1 VRGTD
6 RAYLRNVLF
15 EVAPEES
22 ARRVAEA
29 LVAAESGDPDA
40 WRWLNDG
47 ALFRLRSDADAVAS
61 LVPHAFLMLT
71 EQLAA
76 HARSAVRI
84 DAVRYASLLAWYS
97 PETVARLLHGL
108 ANDASRGVSR
118 AARQALEPFQ
128 PSPVVEQLASADLVE
143 VV

>member
-1 VRGTD
+1 MGH
-6 RAYLRNVLF
+6 AYFRHVLF

-29 LVAAESGDPDA
+29 LVAAEAGDAGA
-40 WRWLNDG
+40 WRWLNDA
-47 ALFRLRSDADAVAS
+47 ALFRLRSDAETVAS
-61 LVPHAFLMLT
+61 LVPCAFLRLT
-71 EQLAA
+71 EQLAR

-84 DAVRYASLLAWYS
+84 DAVRYASLLAWFE
-97 PETVARLLHGL
+97 PETVARLLTQL
-108 ANDASRGVSR
+108 AGDASRGVAR
-118 AARQALEPFQ
+118 AAQQALEPYQ

>member
-1 VRGTD
+1 MA
-6 RAYLRNVLF
+6 RAYFRNVLF

-29 LVAAESGDPDA
+29 LVAAEAGDFDA

-47 ALFRLRSDADAVAS
+47 ALFRLRSDAEAVAGI
-61 LVPHAFLMLT
+61 VPHAFIKLT

-76 HARSAVRI
+76 HPRSAVRI
-84 DAVRYASLLAWYS
+84 DAVRYAAMLAWYS
-97 PETVARLLHGL
+97 PEIAARVLTQL
-108 ANDASRGVSR
+108 ANDSSRGVSR

-128 PSPVVEQLASADLVE
+128 PSPVVEQLASGDLLE

>member
-1 VRGTD
+1 MGH
-6 RAYLRNVLF
+6 AYYRHVLF

-29 LVAAESGDPDA
+29 LVAAEAGDADA

-47 ALFRLRSDADAVAS
+47 ALFRLRSDAETVAS
-61 LVPHAFLMLT
+61 LVPCAFLRLT
-71 EQLAA
+71 EQLAR

-84 DAVRYASLLAWYS
+84 DAVRYASLLGWFE
-97 PETVARLLHGL
+97 PQTVTGLLQQL
-108 ANDASRGVSR
+108 ATDGSRGVSR
-118 AARQALEPFQ
+118 AALQALEPYQ
-128 PSPVVEQLASADLVE
+128 PSPVAEQLASADLVE

>member
-1 VRGTD
+1 MP
-6 RAYLRNVLF
+6 RAYFRNVLF

-29 LVAAESGDPDA
+29 LVAAEGGDPDA

-47 ALFRLRSDADAVAS
+47 ALFRLRSDAETVAG
-61 LVPHAFLMLT
+61 LVPHALLKLT
-71 EQLAA
+71 EQLAV

-84 DAVRYASLLAWYS
+84 DAVRYASMLAYHA
-97 PETVARLLHGL
+97 PDVVARLLTQL
-108 ANDASRGVSR
+108 ANDPSRGVSR

-128 PSPVVEQLASADLVE
+128 PTPVVEQLASADLVE